1 MIRSRVSKLNKMGVE
16 KTLDGK
22 RWVAQEQVYMYSM

>member
-1 MIRSRVSKLNKMGVE
+1 MIRSRMSKLNKIGLE

-22 RWVAQEQVYMYSM
+22 RWVAQEQVIVE